1 MDNIEYTHT
10 KYLGKKI
17 TPKTYMI
24 IYTTD
29 NIIKKKRDDNNSK
42 NREKELYLDKT

>member
-24 IYTTD
+24 IYMTQKL
-29 NIIKKKRDDNNSK
+29 IKKKDMKIILK
-42 NREKELYLDKT
+42 NREKEFNL